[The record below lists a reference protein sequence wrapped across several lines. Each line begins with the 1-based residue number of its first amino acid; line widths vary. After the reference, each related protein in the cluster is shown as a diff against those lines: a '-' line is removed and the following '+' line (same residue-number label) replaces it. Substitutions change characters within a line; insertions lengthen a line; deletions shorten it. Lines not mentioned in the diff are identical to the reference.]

1 MWVITD
7 KIADSP
13 PWLHMQ
19 KLCQC
24 LMLCLKVTM
33 RWSVQL
39 AYIYQNRMKIVQIMD
54 SVWWQNCFCKI
65 RITFW
70 GDCFNFINSGSTNW
84 SEIFI
89 KGVCNRF
96 LILII
101 RWMTL
106 LIFLWILWISKS
118 CLKNYVGNLIPDS
131 LLPVSLSA
139 NLILHLISRLWFLK
153 PERIVRSLCQF
164 LPFVSFSF

>member
-54 SVWWQNCFCKI
+54 SM
-65 RITFW
+65 W
-70 GDCFNFINSGSTNW
+70 GQIVSVRSELHSEGSA
-84 SEIFI
+84 
-89 KGVCNRF
+89 
-96 LILII
+96 LILS
-101 RWMTL
+101 TVAQPTEVKY
-106 LIFLWILWISKS
+106 S
-118 CLKNYVGNLIPDS
+118 LKEFPIDSSSWLYTEWLCWFFYVSYGFPQVAWKIMLAIWSRTN
-131 LLPVSLSA
+131 SLSA

-164 LPFVSFSF
+164 LPFASCSF

>member
-1 MWVITD
+1 
-7 KIADSP
+7 
-13 PWLHMQ
+13 
-19 KLCQC
+19 
-24 LMLCLKVTM
+24 MLCLKVTM

-54 SVWWQNCFCKI
+54 SVWGQNCFCKI